1 MHQCVYS
8 CVCVQSCVLKCELV
22 TNGVSLPVILFQWIK
37 NTFDLKLN
45 KASVRTICPLKST
58 HNPLT
63 YYWEKVQRNTDRALS
78 LKIK

>member
-8 CVCVQSCVLKCELV
+8 CACVCSRACLKCELV

-63 YYWEKVQRNTDRALS
+63 YYWEKVQNTDRVL
-78 LKIK
+78 